1 MVETSVFS
9 THKPHTVYH
18 HRYHLVWITKYRYR
32 VLRGKIGERVRD
44 IIAEVAREMDIKIVN
59 GVVSAEHLHIFA
71 SIPPHVAVS
80 EFVKKAKGRSSR
92 KIQQEFPDLGKKYYG
107 RHFWGRG
114 YFSTTSGNVT
124 DDIIDEYINTHVDA
138 HKPDNVANF
147 SLENNPDFQS

>member
-1 MVETSVFS
+1 VTEY

-44 IIAEVAREMDIKIVN
+44 IIAEVAQEMDIKIVN
-59 GVVSAEHLHIFA
+59 GVISAEHLHIFA

-92 KIQQEFPDLGKKYYG
+92 KIQQEFPELGKQYWG

-124 DDIIDEYINTHVDA
+124 DDMIDEYINTHVDA
-138 HKPDNVANF
+138 HKPNNVSNF
-147 SLENNPDFQS
+147 SLENATGLQP